1 MDDFKIK
8 IGSQLDLENAKS
20 QLQNFLSLHNNKEK
34 LKIDVELNNDLLKGL
49 TREFETAGKNASSA
63 FNKGFTLSKSPSI
76 KQFTEV
82 QKSILNQT
90 KATEKEMNKI
100 LGNSVDG
107 KIQANWADTYIKNQQ
122 KETQKAL
129 KEIRNTEKQ
138 FQKIQNEINSG
149 SFDVRSKQN
158 KAFLDKYNGQNS
170 DSLTKLKNQI
180 KEVDTLQRKL
190 TSGGLGKSDVISTYE
205 KLNIE
210 LEKLKNTMKEVSIET
225 SKTLGVGVA
234 ERSSN
239 KVTSYINDNTKAL
252 KKYETELRELEQS
265 YKNITT
271 QFEKNKLDSEFNN
284 LKAKISAEGDNT
296 KALKKYETELREL
309 EQSYKNITTQFE
321 KNKLDSEFNNL
332 KAKISAEGLTGKSW
346 IDELSRGFK
355 QIGQFAYTY
364 GFIQEFPEL
373 IMRSVSEL
381 KEMDSILTEISK
393 TSDLTASQLKQLGK
407 DAFDNASKYGK
418 TANEYLLGVQ
428 EMSRSGFYGKKA
440 EGLAELSIL
449 GQAAGDMSADIS
461 NSYILATNAAYGY
474 QGSVEKLNTV
484 LDGQNVITNR
494 NSVAMLDMAEATTQ
508 AGSMAAQSGVKIDQ
522 LSALIGTAV
531 ARTKKS
537 GNEIGTALKAL
548 FVNLQ
553 DTQNKKITG
562 TFDSL
567 GISMTKMVGD
577 SELLKTPIE
586 LLDELSKVYNSLPEG
601 SVEKKITGTFDSLGI
616 SMTKMVGDSELLKT
630 PIELLD
636 ELSKVYNSLPEGS
649 VEKANILKNI
659 GGKVYLVVQK
669 CITRM
674 NLIAGNA

>member
-20 QLQNFLSLHNNKEK
+20 QLQKFLSSHHKEK

-49 TREFETAGKNASSA
+49 TKEFETAGKNASSA

-76 KQFTEV
+76 KEFTNF
-82 QKSILNQT
+82 QKSILDQT
-90 KATEKEMNKI
+90 KATEKKMNNI
-100 LGNSVDG
+100 LGNSVEG
-107 KIQANWADTYIKNQQ
+107 KTQAKWADTYVKNQQ
-122 KETQKAL
+122 KEIQKAL
-129 KEIRNTEKQ
+129 REVEKIENIKQKVLNSSTNLNSLKILTTEGGSKKYGDDGYKKLTFQISAAENALEKFNTEIAKGDNANLDRLNSDMKEFISLVNKANREQ
-138 FQKIQNEINSG
+138 DRLSENISFQKQTLALKDLDRYWNS
-149 SFDVRSKQN
+149 
-158 KAFLDKYNGQNS
+158 
-170 DSLTKLKNQI
+170 
-180 KEVDTLQRKL
+180 
-190 TSGGLGKSDVISTYE
+190 
-205 KLNIE
+205 
-210 LEKLKNTMKEVSIET
+210 
-225 SKTLGVGVA
+225 
-234 ERSSN
+234 
-239 KVTSYINDNTKAL
+239 NTKAH
-252 KKYETELRELEQS
+252 KDFEGVYEHYRSILSNEKLT
-265 YKNITT
+265 IG
-271 QFEKNKLDSEFNN
+271 QFEDASFGIKSM
-284 LKAKISAEGDNT
+284 
-296 KALKKYETELREL
+296 KKDIE
-309 EQSYKNITTQFE
+309 I
-321 KNKLDSEFNNL
+321 
-332 KAKISAEGLTGKSW
+332 AGKSGKSFL
-346 IDELSRGFK
+346 DELSRGFR

-364 GFIQEFPEL
+364 GFVQEFPEL

-393 TSDLTASQLKQLGK
+393 TSDLTSSQLKELGK

-474 QGSVEKLNTV
+474 QGSVEKLGSV

-601 SVEKKITGTFDSLGI
+601 SVEK
-616 SMTKMVGDSELLKT
+616 
-630 PIELLD
+630 
-636 ELSKVYNSLPEGS
+636 
-649 VEKANILKNI
+649 ANILKNI

>member
-1 MDDFKIK
+1 MEDFKIK

-20 QLQNFLSLHNNKEK
+20 QLQKFLSSHNKEK

-49 TREFETAGKNASSA
+49 TKEFETAGKNASSA

-107 KIQANWADTYIKNQQ
+107 KIQANWADAYVKNQQ

-180 KEVDTLQRKL
+180 KEVDALQRKL

-205 KLNIE
+205 KLNVE

-239 KVTSYINDNTKAL
+239 KVTSYIN
-252 KKYETELRELEQS
+252 
-265 YKNITT
+265 
-271 QFEKNKLDSEFNN
+271 
-284 LKAKISAEGDNT
+284 DNT

-407 DAFDNASKYGK
+407 DSFDNASKYGK

-428 EMSRSGFYGKKA
+428 EMSRSGFYGKKG
-440 EGLAELSIL
+440 EDMAELSIL
-449 GQAAGDMSADIS
+449 GQAAGDMSADVS
-461 NSYILATNAAYGY
+461 NAYLLATNAAYGY
-474 QGSVEKLNTV
+474 QGSVEKLGAV

-508 AGSMAAQSGVKIDQ
+508 AGSMAAQSGVKINE

-537 GNEIGTALKAL
+537 GSEVGTALKAL

-553 DTQNKKITG
+553 DTQN
-562 TFDSL
+562 
-567 GISMTKMVGD
+567 
-577 SELLKTPIE
+577 
-586 LLDELSKVYNSLPEG
+586 
-601 SVEKKITGTFDSLGI
+601 KKITGTFDSLGI

>member
-20 QLQNFLSLHNNKEK
+20 QLQKFLSSHNKEK

-107 KIQANWADTYIKNQQ
+107 KIQANWADTYVKNQQ

-180 KEVDTLQRKL
+180 KEVDALQMKL

-210 LEKLKNTMKEVSIET
+210 VEKLKNNMKEVSVET

-239 KVTSYINDNTKAL
+239 KVTSYIN
-252 KKYETELRELEQS
+252 
-265 YKNITT
+265 
-271 QFEKNKLDSEFNN
+271 
-284 LKAKISAEGDNT
+284 DNT

-393 TSDLTASQLKQLGK
+393 TSDLTSSQLKQLGK
-407 DAFDNASKYGK
+407 DSFDNASKYGK

-428 EMSRSGFYGKKA
+428 EMSRSGFYGKKG
-440 EGLAELSIL
+440 EDMAELSIL
-449 GQAAGDMSADIS
+449 GQAAGDMSADVS
-461 NSYILATNAAYGY
+461 NAYLLATNAAYGY
-474 QGSVEKLNTV
+474 QGSVEKLGAV

-508 AGSMAAQSGVKIDQ
+508 AGSMAAQSGVKINE

-537 GNEIGTALKAL
+537 GSEVGTALKAL

-586 LLDELSKVYNSLPEG
+586 LLGELSKVYNSLP
-601 SVEKKITGTFDSLGI
+601 D
-616 SMTKMVGDSELLKT
+616 
-630 PIELLD
+630 
-636 ELSKVYNSLPEGS
+636 GS

-659 GGKVYLVVQK
+659 GGKHHANVLSAILSGQNDYQK
-669 CITRM
+669 MLKDYSEGMGSAAVEAEKSANNWQGSLNKLSNAWTSFIS
-674 NLIAGNA
+674 NFANSDLIIAGTNALTDFIEVLDTLVSHPFLAGSTVGAIGGGIAFFKNLD

>member
-8 IGSQLDLENAKS
+8 IESQLDLENAKS
-20 QLQNFLSLHNNKEK
+20 QLQKFLSSHNNKEK

-107 KIQANWADTYIKNQQ
+107 KIQANWADTYVKNQQ

-180 KEVDTLQRKL
+180 KEVDALQRKL

-210 LEKLKNTMKEVSIET
+210 VEKLKNNMKEVSIET

-239 KVTSYINDNTKAL
+239 KVTSYIN
-252 KKYETELRELEQS
+252 
-265 YKNITT
+265 
-271 QFEKNKLDSEFNN
+271 
-284 LKAKISAEGDNT
+284 DNT

-601 SVEKKITGTFDSLGI
+601 SVEK
-616 SMTKMVGDSELLKT
+616 
-630 PIELLD
+630 
-636 ELSKVYNSLPEGS
+636 
-649 VEKANILKNI
+649 ANILKNI

>member
-20 QLQNFLSLHNNKEK
+20 QLQKFLSSHNKEK

-107 KIQANWADTYIKNQQ
+107 KIQANWADTYVKNQQ

-180 KEVDTLQRKL
+180 KEVDALQMKL

-210 LEKLKNTMKEVSIET
+210 VEKLKNNMKEVSVET

-239 KVTSYINDNTKAL
+239 KVTSYIN
-252 KKYETELRELEQS
+252 
-265 YKNITT
+265 
-271 QFEKNKLDSEFNN
+271 
-284 LKAKISAEGDNT
+284 DNT

-393 TSDLTASQLKQLGK
+393 TSDLTSSQLKQLGK
-407 DAFDNASKYGK
+407 DSFDNASKYGK

-428 EMSRSGFYGKKA
+428 EMSRSGFYGKKG
-440 EGLAELSIL
+440 EDMAELSIL
-449 GQAAGDMSADIS
+449 GQAAGDMSADVS
-461 NSYILATNAAYGY
+461 NAYLLATNAAYGY
-474 QGSVEKLNTV
+474 QGSVEKLGAV

-508 AGSMAAQSGVKIDQ
+508 AGSMAAQSGVKINE

-537 GNEIGTALKAL
+537 GSEVGTALKAL

-553 DTQNKKITG
+553 DTQN
-562 TFDSL
+562 
-567 GISMTKMVGD
+567 
-577 SELLKTPIE
+577 
-586 LLDELSKVYNSLPEG
+586 
-601 SVEKKITGTFDSLGI
+601 KKITGTFDSLGI

>member
-20 QLQNFLSLHNNKEK
+20 QLQKFLSSHNNKEK

-107 KIQANWADTYIKNQQ
+107 KIQANWADAYVKNQQ

-284 LKAKISAEGDNT
+284 LKAKISAEG
-296 KALKKYETELREL
+296 
-309 EQSYKNITTQFE
+309 
-321 KNKLDSEFNNL
+321 
-332 KAKISAEGLTGKSW
+332 LTGKSW

-393 TSDLTASQLKQLGK
+393 TSDLTSSQLKQLGK
-407 DAFDNASKYGK
+407 DSFDNASKYGK

-428 EMSRSGFYGKKA
+428 EMSRSGFYGKKG
-440 EGLAELSIL
+440 ENMAELSIL
-449 GQAAGDMSADIS
+449 GQAAGDMSADVS
-461 NSYILATNAAYGY
+461 NAYLLATNAAYGY
-474 QGSVEKLNTV
+474 QGSVEKLGAV
-484 LDGQNVITNR
+484 LDGQNVINIMVTLHR
-494 NSVAMLDMAEATTQ
+494 NM
-508 AGSMAAQSGVKIDQ
+508 
-522 LSALIGTAV
+522 
-531 ARTKKS
+531 
-537 GNEIGTALKAL
+537 
-548 FVNLQ
+548 
-553 DTQNKKITG
+553 
-562 TFDSL
+562 
-567 GISMTKMVGD
+567 
-577 SELLKTPIE
+577 
-586 LLDELSKVYNSLPEG
+586 
-601 SVEKKITGTFDSLGI
+601 
-616 SMTKMVGDSELLKT
+616 
-630 PIELLD
+630 
-636 ELSKVYNSLPEGS
+636 
-649 VEKANILKNI
+649 
-659 GGKVYLVVQK
+659 
-669 CITRM
+669 
-674 NLIAGNA
+674 

>member
-20 QLQNFLSLHNNKEK
+20 QLQKFLSSHNNKEK

-107 KIQANWADTYIKNQQ
+107 KIQANWADAYVKNQQ

-180 KEVDTLQRKL
+180 KEVDALQRKL

-205 KLNIE
+205 KLNVE

-239 KVTSYINDNTKAL
+239 KVTSYIN
-252 KKYETELRELEQS
+252 
-265 YKNITT
+265 
-271 QFEKNKLDSEFNN
+271 
-284 LKAKISAEGDNT
+284 DNT

-393 TSDLTASQLKQLGK
+393 TSDLTSSQLKQLGK
-407 DAFDNASKYGK
+407 DSFDNASKYGK

-428 EMSRSGFYGKKA
+428 EMSRSGFYGKKG
-440 EGLAELSIL
+440 EDMAELSIL
-449 GQAAGDMSADIS
+449 GQAAGDMSADVS
-461 NSYILATNAAYGY
+461 NAYLLATNAAYGY
-474 QGSVEKLNTV
+474 QGSVEKLGAV

-508 AGSMAAQSGVKIDQ
+508 AGSMAAQSGVKINE

-537 GNEIGTALKAL
+537 GSEVGTALKAL

-586 LLDELSKVYNSLPEG
+586 LLGELSKVYNSLP
-601 SVEKKITGTFDSLGI
+601 D
-616 SMTKMVGDSELLKT
+616 
-630 PIELLD
+630 
-636 ELSKVYNSLPEGS
+636 GS

>member
-1 MDDFKIK
+1 MEDFKIK

-20 QLQNFLSLHNNKEK
+20 QLQKFLSSHNKEK

-49 TREFETAGKNASSA
+49 TKEFETAGKNASSA

-76 KQFTEV
+76 KEFTNF
-82 QKSILNQT
+82 QKSILDQT
-90 KATEKEMNKI
+90 KATEKKMNNI
-100 LGNSVDG
+100 LGNSVEG
-107 KIQANWADTYIKNQQ
+107 KTQAKWADTYVKNQQ
-122 KETQKAL
+122 KEIQKAL
-129 KEIRNTEKQ
+129 KQSSDFEKQ
-138 FQKIQNEINSG
+138 YQKIMQEINSG
-149 SFDVRSKQN
+149 SFELRSQKN
-158 KAFLDKYNGQNS
+158 KSFLEKYSGQ
-170 DSLTKLKNQI
+170 DTATLTRLKSQI
-180 KEVDTLQRKL
+180 KEVNELQNSL
-190 TSGGLGKSDVISTYE
+190 LSGNLNKNDVVSTYQ

-210 LEKLKNTMKEVSIET
+210 VEKLGNSMKQVAIES

-239 KVTSYINDNTKAL
+239 KVSSYMNENTKAL
-252 KKYETELRELEQS
+252 KKYGVELRELEQE
-265 YKNITT
+265 YKSITT
-271 QFEKNKLDSEFNN
+271 EFQKKDLDGQF
-284 LKAKISAEGDNT
+284 G
-296 KALKKYETELREL
+296 
-309 EQSYKNITTQFE
+309 
-321 KNKLDSEFNNL
+321 NL
-332 KAKISAEGLTGKSW
+332 KAKISAEGLSGKSW

-393 TSDLTASQLKQLGK
+393 TSDLTSSQLKQLGK
-407 DAFDNASKYGK
+407 DSFDNASKYGK

-428 EMSRSGFYGKKA
+428 EMSRSGFYGKKG
-440 EGLAELSIL
+440 EDMAELSIL
-449 GQAAGDMSADIS
+449 GQAAGDMSADVS
-461 NSYILATNAAYGY
+461 NAYLLATNAAYGY
-474 QGSVEKLNTV
+474 QGSVEKLGAV

-508 AGSMAAQSGVKIDQ
+508 AGSMAAQSGVKINE

-537 GNEIGTALKAL
+537 GSEVGTALKAL

-553 DTQNKKITG
+553 DTQN
-562 TFDSL
+562 
-567 GISMTKMVGD
+567 
-577 SELLKTPIE
+577 
-586 LLDELSKVYNSLPEG
+586 
-601 SVEKKITGTFDSLGI
+601 KKITGTFDSLGI